1 MGVVGR
7 AKFGSL
13 VLEERKKKM
22 KTWLVFNRRM
32 DVVGTVRAESY
43 NEAFA
48 IAEKRFRYV
57 EYIQEC

>member
-1 MGVVGR
+1 MVVVGR

-13 VLEERKKKM
+13 VLERKKKM